1 MLLRHNIP
9 KMINIYT
16 FLASTYNF
24 SRYSTARI
32 LYQLANPLSP
42 PGSAEDVDLTF
53 HTLPNGGL
61 NATFR
66 RHLRANTNSW
76 IYSTKVYQMENLAH
90 KPFCTTGKPFT
101 NAFFS
106 CNLEDYVFIFSC
118 LDRSKEIV
126 RNGQRLYCDGPYEI
140 IFAVYEYPPNRVKWC
155 NAERDLRKNY
165 LLSFDNEFMKFGRT
179 HAPCPDIAYSSY

>member
-1 MLLRHNIP
+1 MFTGKIYPFILTKFEHAFTEYEMFHNIP

-16 FLASTYNF
+16 FLASKYNF
-24 SRYSTARI
+24 SRCSTARI
-32 LYQLANPLSP
+32 LYRLANPLSS

-53 HTLPNGGL
+53 HTLPNGDL
-61 NATFR
+61 NATPR

-90 KPFCTTGKPFT
+90 KPFCTTGKLT

-106 CNLEDYVFIFSC
+106 CNLEDKVFIFSC

-140 IFAVYEYPPNRVKWC
+140 IFAVYEYPPGQMVQRREGPSEK
-155 NAERDLRKNY
+155 
-165 LLSFDNEFMKFGRT
+165 LS
-179 HAPCPDIAYSSY
+179 AVV